1 MLELFNTFAN
11 PKFPLVKSLGAKTIR
26 MKRKNNWYAAAY
38 SMTEILIVL
47 CIIGILLLMVLPSQ
61 TSVITQAKSIEAQ
74 SMLNHLYGLEKNY
87 FFRHSR
93 YTADF
98 DELGFE
104 PAQTIEQGGQAVYK
118 IEIIEASTNS
128 FKATATSLS
137 DFDDDG
143 NFNTWEI
150 DQKKSLKETV
160 KD

>member
-1 MLELFNTFAN
+1 MLTQFNTFAN
-11 PKFPLVKSLGAKTIR
+11 PKSILMNLLRLQEKP

-87 FFRHSR
+87 FFRHSK

-104 PAQTIEQGGQAVYK
+104 PALTIEQGGQAVYR

-128 FKATATSLS
+128 FKASATSLS

-143 NFNTWEI
+143 NYNTWEI
-150 DQKKSLKETV
+150 DQKKTLKETV